1 MIAFRFAKL
10 QNFKFFILNFKLS
23 ETSMPTF
30 NYTAVNDKGSIMS
43 GETDA
48 QNRNAALSYL
58 NHLDLTVVSIKEQGQ
73 TMGKFSSLNYS
84 APSAIDKLMLTKH
97 LSIIIKAGLS
107 LKEGLDTLLNDAR
120 KKVLIKLLA
129 EAKSNLEKG
138 QPLSYTFKKYPNYF
152 SKVFIALLEAGEMS
166 GTLEKSLDYLG
177 LQIEKDYKM
186 NQKVRNA
193 MIYPAILIF
202 ASIAVI
208 TILMVLVIP
217 RLTKVFFQNN
227 LNLPWST
234 KFIMSVSEFLGSNI
248 VAIMITLVG
257 TVIIFSLVKNQRS
270 FQFFSSSVMFRIPVV
285 SDLYKKIIL
294 ARFTRTLGILLSNGV
309 SILKA
314 IDISSEVLGYN
325 RYRDD
330 FKKINTEISQGSSL
344 GLSLRRR
351 KERFPYLIINM
362 VTVGEKTGKL
372 DSVLGDLASFYE
384 EEVDNGLKNII
395 SLIEPLL
402 ILVMGL
408 VVGGIAFSIIVPI
421 YQIVGTVG

>member
-1 MIAFRFAKL
+1 
-10 QNFKFFILNFKLS
+10 
-23 ETSMPTF
+23 MPTF
-30 NYTAVNDKGSIMS
+30 IYTAVNNKGNITS

-48 QNRNAALSYL
+48 QNKEMALSYL
-58 NHLDLTVVSIKEQGQ
+58 NHQNLTVVSIKERQNPAGRL
-73 TMGKFSSLNYS
+73 SLFNYS
-84 APSAIDKLMLTKH
+84 APSAVDKLMLTKH

-107 LKEGLDTLLNDAR
+107 LKEGLDTLLNDAT
-120 KKVLIKLLA
+120 KKILIKLLA

-138 QPLSYTFKKYPNYF
+138 QPLSYTFKKYPGFF
-152 SKVFIALLEAGEMS
+152 SKVFIALLESGEMS
-166 GTLEKSLDYLG
+166 GTLDKSLDYLG
-177 LQIEKDYKM
+177 MQIEKDYKM
-186 NQKVRNA
+186 KQQIRNA
-193 MIYPAILIF
+193 MIYPAILVF

-234 KFIMSVSEFLGSNI
+234 RFIMNVSDFLGKNI
-248 VAIMITLVG
+248 IIIITAFTASLV
-257 TVIIFSLVKNQRS
+257 VFSLVKNRQS
-270 FQFFSSSVMFRIPVV
+270 FQFFCSSVILRTPIV

-294 ARFTRTLGILLSNGV
+294 ARFTRTLGILLASGV

-325 RYRDD
+325 RYRID
-330 FKKINTEISQGSSL
+330 FKEIIGEISQGSSL
-344 GLSLRRR
+344 GMSLKRR
-351 KERFPYLIINM
+351 KEKFPHLVINM
-362 VTVGEKTGKL
+362 ISVGEKTGKL
-372 DSVLGDLASFYE
+372 DMVLKDLANFYE
-384 EEVDNGLKNII
+384 EEVNNGLKNVI

-408 VVGGIAFSIIVPI
+408 IVGSIAFSIIVPI

>member
-1 MIAFRFAKL
+1 
-10 QNFKFFILNFKLS
+10 
-23 ETSMPTF
+23 MPTF
-30 NYTAVNDKGSIMS
+30 IYTAVNSKGNITS

-48 QNRNAALSYL
+48 RDRNAALSYL
-58 NHLDLTVVSIKEQGQ
+58 NHQNLTVVSIKEPQNA
-73 TMGKFSSLNYS
+73 MLKLSFLSYSS
-84 APSAIDKLMLTKH
+84 PSAVDMLMLTKH

-107 LKEGLDTLLNDAR
+107 LKEGLDTLLNDAT
-120 KKVLIKLLA
+120 KKILIQLLS

-138 QPLSYTFKKYPNYF
+138 QPLSYTFKKYPNFF
-152 SKVFIALLEAGEMS
+152 SKVFIALLESGEMS

-186 NQKVRNA
+186 KQKVRNA
-193 MIYPAILIF
+193 MIYPAILVV

-234 KFIMSVSEFLGSNI
+234 KLIMNISDFLGKNI
-248 VAIMITLVG
+248 LILTAAFIASLV
-257 TVIIFSLVKNQRS
+257 IFSLVKNRQS
-270 FQFFSSSVMFRIPVV
+270 FQFFSSSLLLRIPVV
-285 SDLYKKIIL
+285 SSLYKKIIL
-294 ARFTRTLGILLSNGV
+294 ARFTRTLGILLSSGV

-325 RYRDD
+325 RYRND
-330 FKKINTEISQGSSL
+330 FKEIINEISQGSSL
-344 GLSLRRR
+344 GMSLKRR
-351 KERFPYLIINM
+351 KDEFPYLVINM
-362 VTVGEKTGKL
+362 VSVGEKTGKL
-372 DSVLGDLASFYE
+372 DLVLTDLANFYE

-395 SLIEPLL
+395 AMIEPLL

>member
-1 MIAFRFAKL
+1 MST
-10 QNFKFFILNFKLS
+10 FI
-23 ETSMPTF
+23 
-30 NYTAVNDKGSIMS
+30 YTAVNNKGNIKN
-43 GETDA
+43 GETEARD
-48 QNRNAALSYL
+48 RDAALSYL
-58 NHLDLTVVSIKEQGQ
+58 NHQDLTVVSIKERNVSLQR
-73 TMGKFSSLNYS
+73 FSNLNYS

-120 KKVLIKLLA
+120 KKTLIKLLS
-129 EAKSNLEKG
+129 EAKTNLEKG

-152 SKVFIALLEAGEMS
+152 SKVFIALLESGEMS
-166 GTLEKSLDYLG
+166 GTLERSLDYLG

-186 NQKVRNA
+186 RQKVRNA
-193 MIYPAILIF
+193 MIYPAILIL
-202 ASIAVI
+202 ASMAVI

-234 KFIMSVSEFLGSNI
+234 KLIMNVSDFMGKNI
-248 VAIMITLVG
+248 VAIITVFAATLV
-257 TVIIFSLVKNQRS
+257 TYALVKNRPS
-270 FQFFSSSVMFRIPVV
+270 LQFFSSSVILKIPIV

-294 ARFTRTLGILLSNGV
+294 ARFTRTLGILLTSGV

-314 IDISSEVLGYN
+314 VDISSEVLGYN
-325 RYRDD
+325 QYRDI
-330 FKKINTEISQGSSL
+330 FKEVNTEISQGMALGASL
-344 GLSLRRR
+344 KRRR
-351 KERFPYLIINM
+351 GKFPYLVINM
-362 VTVGEKTGKL
+362 VSVGEKTGKL

-384 EEVDNGLKNII
+384 EEVDNSLKNVI

-402 ILVMGL
+402 ILIMGL